1 MNKKRL
7 LKSINDISNN
17 VNESKICD
25 DTKKL
30 IFTIISLVETSIETE
45 HNTFELERIQ
55 ALKDEN

>member
-25 DTKKL
+25 DTKEL
-30 IFTIISLVETSIETE
+30 IYSILSLVETEIETE
-45 HNTFELERIQ
+45 ANLFELERLQ
-55 ALKDEN
+55 ALKNED